1 MDIFLAGTE
10 QLSPDLVP
18 TKRMWKIFTKRLLLV
33 FSGEILGIPCCCKF
47 VALFPDACTRLSS
60 ILQRMMTFANPPNS
74 PRFKPYHSKQK
85 ADNEV
90 WNWIKFQFLHF
101 PFSFVN
107 RTQCC
112 AMIAMQTRSRMAR
125 SILWCKC
132 IDILKKIHCMMQTQI
147 KYQKYFHSKG
157 IKHREKGNIGFWAS
171 YKNLST
177 SSHSENPLFGHP
189 PDSKKYRCGG
199 WKHLFFSSVS
209 HKIPNEIKG
218 NTMLAVQ

>member
-112 AMIAMQTRSRMAR
+112 AMIAMQARSSLAR

-147 KYQKYFHSKG
+147 KHKTNSLKVYQAS
-157 IKHREKGNIGFWAS
+157 EKRQHWLLGKLQKSVNIFSLWKSFVWTPSGLQTVQVWRM
-171 YKNLST
+171 KT
-177 SSHSENPLFGHP
+177 SL
-189 PDSKKYRCGG
+189 
-199 WKHLFFSSVS
+199 LFFSFTQNSQR
-209 HKIPNEIKG
+209 N
-218 NTMLAVQ
+218 